1 MNDKEIEEKQQLI
14 EDIEPYLPSL
24 EETEKLAVLME
35 ECAEVQQVIGKI
47 LRHGYDSYHPETKTT
62 NRENLA
68 REIVDV
74 CTAIILIY
82 TEVKDIIEEK
92 FDNKEYKE
100 YLVEKKN
107 RYLHFSKLNKEDV
120 WS

>member
-1 MNDKEIEEKQQLI
+1 MNDKEIEEKHQLI

-47 LRHGYDSYHPETKTT
+47 LRHGYDSYHPETKIT
-62 NRENLA
+62 NREDLA

-74 CTAIILIY
+74 FTAIILIHP
-82 TEVKDIIEEK
+82 EVKDIIEEK
-92 FDNKEYKE
+92 FNSKEYRE

-107 RYLHFSKLNKEDV
+107 RYLHFSKLNKEDLV
-120 WS
+120 

>member
-1 MNDKEIEEKQQLI
+1 MNDEEIIEKHKLI
-14 EDIEPYLPSL
+14 EDIEPFLPSL

-47 LRHGYDSYHPETKTT
+47 LRHGYDSYHPETKIT
-62 NRENLA
+62 NREDLA

-74 CTAIILIY
+74 FTAIILIHP
-82 TEVKDIIEEK
+82 EVEAIIEEK
-92 FDNKEYKE
+92 FNSKEYRE

-107 RYLHFSKLNKEDV
+107 RYLHFSKLNKEDLV
-120 WS
+120 